1 MKRSQTKSNFGAIV
15 PTSVKILAA
24 VALALTI
31 VAGSAS
37 RASDTFQKPTP
48 EELAMTSVPGFP
60 GASAVVLFREET
72 TNDDMHSI
80 QRYERI
86 KILTEE
92 GKQYANVELRAFRT
106 SGNDSDFGS
115 NDEAVQDIQGRTI
128 HPDGTIIPFTGKPY
142 EKTLVK
148 SKGGKVLAKVFTLP
162 DVEVGSIIEYRY
174 FKRFSD
180 AWVEDPQWYIQGD
193 LYVKAAHY
201 VWHPTSHDLV
211 DSEERPINS
220 IAWFPLLPNG
230 TSIKR
235 TEVPGGRGQIYELN
249 VKDIPPTV
257 NEDYMPPMKS
267 YTYRVLFSLTAFR
280 TQEEFW
286 KAQGKQWSKRAD
298 AFMKQNGDLK
308 TATEAAISGAA
319 TPEEK
324 LKKIYAKVMSLE
336 NTDYTRE
343 RDRTETGK
351 VATVS
356 DVLSRGRGSS
366 TQLAYLFVAMAREAG
381 LKSYLMLT
389 PDRSENVFVPSWMSM
404 QQLGDVI
411 AIVNVDGKE
420 TMYDP
425 GSRYCAFGHLA
436 WQHMF
441 VGGLRQIDGGTAF
454 AHTSGDGYAANR
466 STRVANLTMDEH
478 GQITGKIDLNFT
490 GAEALRWRHVALRGD
505 EQSLKDQLREMLEN
519 RVPHSLEVKVSTIT
533 GTDQYEQ
540 PLKVSYDVTGT
551 LGTATGKRLVMPA
564 DLFESNSVA
573 TFSQDK
579 RETAVD
585 LHYPQVIQD
594 ALRVNFANG
603 FELEAAPK
611 NDQYQIPKRALYSE
625 SMEANPKY
633 FVTRRAFTMAEILF
647 EQREYPELKNFYAQ
661 VQTKDKESVVLKV
674 VPKAVMSQS
683 GGN

>member
-1 MKRSQTKSNFGAIV
+1 MKQSWMKSAEAMV
-15 PTSVKILAA
+15 PTSGKAL
-24 VALALTI
+24 VALSLAVTMF
-31 VAGSAS
+31 AGTACK
-37 RASDTFQKPTP
+37 ASDTFQKPTP

-72 TNDDMHSI
+72 TNDDLHSI

-92 GKQYANVELRAFRT
+92 GKQYANVELRAYRT
-106 SGNDSDFGS
+106 SGYDSDYGS
-115 NDEAVQDIQGRTI
+115 NEEAVQDIQGRTI

-174 FKRFSD
+174 SKRFSD
-180 AWVEDPQWYIQGD
+180 SYVEDPQWYIQGD

-211 DSEERPINS
+211 DSEQRPINT
-220 IAWFPLLPNG
+220 IAWFPLLPAG
-230 TSIKR
+230 VSVKH
-235 TEVPGGRGQIYELN
+235 TELPGGRGQMYELN
-249 VKDIPPTV
+249 VKDIPPAV

-267 YTYRVLFSLTAFR
+267 YTYRVLFSFTAFR
-280 TQEEFW
+280 TQDEFW
-286 KAQGKQWSKRAD
+286 KAQGKQWSKHAD

-308 TATEAAISGAA
+308 TATDAAIAGAT

-343 RDRTETGK
+343 RERTETGK
-351 VATVS
+351 VNTVS
-356 DVLSRGRGSS
+356 DVLSLGRGSS
-366 TQLAYLFVAMAREAG
+366 TQLTYLFVAMAREAG

-389 PDRSENVFVPSWMSM
+389 PDRSENFFVPSWLSM
-404 QQLGDVI
+404 EQLGDVI
-411 AIVNVDGKE
+411 AIVNIDGKD

-441 VGGLRQIDGGTAF
+441 SSGLRQVDGGTAF
-454 AHTSGDGYAANR
+454 AQTNGDGYATNR

-478 GQITGKIDLNFT
+478 GQLTGKIDLNFT

-505 EQSLKDQLREMLEN
+505 EQSLKDQLREMLES
-519 RVPHSLEVKVSTIT
+519 RIPHSLEVKVSSIT
-533 GTDQYEQ
+533 GVDQYEQ
-540 PLKVSYDVTGT
+540 PLKVSYEVTGT

-594 ALRVNFANG
+594 ALRINFAKG

-611 NDQYQIPKRALYSE
+611 NDQYQLAKRALYSE
-625 SMEANPKY
+625 SVESNPKY
-633 FVTRRAFTMAEILF
+633 FVTRRAFTMGEMLF
-647 EQREYPELKNFYAQ
+647 EQKEYPELKTFYSQ
-661 VQTKDKESVVLKV
+661 VQTKDKESVVLKM
-674 VPKAVMSQS
+674 VPVTVTSQN

>member
-24 VALALTI
+24 VALASTI

-267 YTYRVLFSLTAFR
+267 YTYRVLFSFTAFR